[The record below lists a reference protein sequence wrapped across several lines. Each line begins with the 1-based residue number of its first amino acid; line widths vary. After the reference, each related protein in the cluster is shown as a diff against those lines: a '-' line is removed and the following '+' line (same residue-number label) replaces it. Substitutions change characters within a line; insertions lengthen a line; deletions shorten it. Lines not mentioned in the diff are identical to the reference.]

1 MTICPPAPE
10 ATKKLGGFTVKA
22 ELLLEMLETVRVELP
37 VFPTVKVCWLEVPA
51 VTFPNVIN
59 ELENETIGAG
69 PVTPAPDSEISVGVP
84 AAL

>member
-1 MTICPPAPE
+1 VTICAPAPA
-10 ATKKLGGFTVKA
+10 ATKKLGGFTVKP
-22 ELLLEMLETVRVELP
+22 ELLLVMFETVRVAFP
-37 VFPTVKVCWLEVPA
+37 VFPTVNVCWLDVPA
-51 VTFPNVIN
+51 ATFPNAID